1 MICHWTE
8 HQAGDGAHYA
18 RIDTSCGRH
27 WGISKGREMLAD
39 RNVCPDCDNPVQLGG
54 DRPANVSTRAVR
66 THKPEE
72 RKPLTVAES
81 IAAGEYEW
89 KMQESV
95 RIARETRESLLGVT
109 SCPVPKGC
117 NGPYL
122 AYYAPDY
129 ATYSG
134 QTFGTIAC
142 RFCGPECNWSVR
154 EAKRK
159 QAEADAAAK
168 RMAK

>member
-27 WGISKGREMLAD
+27 WGIDKGREMLAASI
-39 RNVCPDCDNPVQLGG
+39 NCPDCDNPVKLGG
-54 DRPANVSTRAVR
+54 ERPANACTSAVR
-66 THKPEE
+66 MHKPTE
-72 RKPLTVAES
+72 RKPMTVAEA
-81 IAAGEYEW
+81 IAAGDYEW
-89 KMQESV
+89 KMSESV
-95 RIARETRESLLGVT
+95 RIASETRTALLGV
-109 SCPVPKGC
+109 SECPVPKGC
-117 NGPYL
+117 QGPYL
-122 AYYAPDY
+122 AYYAPDF

-142 RFCGPECNWSVR
+142 RFLHHGCSWSVR

-159 QAEADAAAK
+159 QAEAEAAAK
-168 RMAK
+168 RGAK